1 MSGIMLCCSLT
12 FGGAVQRRAE
22 LDNGA
27 LVVVTG
33 AVRWLFICRQ

>member
-1 MSGIMLCCSLT
+1 MLCCSLT
-12 FGGAVQRRAE
+12 FAGAVQHRAE

-27 LVVVTG
+27 LVVVRR